1 MCFDGG
7 GEMRTSVLRSVPVVL
22 YTQAGCCGDEV
33 SPPPSGVARVGRGL
47 GVAALYDGGVP
58 RWSQHRGVDEVW
70 KCHGARG
77 RRLSLSCV
85 KLANAATRGGGGGG
99 VGGGP
104 AVAPVASPRERL
116 SQHEGTRSQVSSLS
130 LCKCRRALR
139 KSSSA
144 TTETGM
150 EQQGD
155 IECLT
160 AVASQQAPVH
170 RTP

>member
-1 MCFDGG
+1 
-7 GEMRTSVLRSVPVVL
+7 MRTSVLRSVPVVL

-58 RWSQHRGVDEVW
+58 RWSQHRSVDEVW
-70 KCHGARG
+70 KCHGAG
-77 RRLSLSCV
+77 ETALSLV
-85 KLANAATRGGGGGG
+85 RETGKRAAAEAEAAAA
-99 VGGGP
+99 P
-104 AVAPVASPRERL
+104 SVAPVASPRERL
-116 SQHEGTRSQVSSLS
+116 SQYEGTRSQVSSLS

-155 IECLT
+155 IECCT